1 MQIKSPWLAL
11 FLAIIHAFS
20 GLTILLFSSWFIAA
34 CAVAGVGFNYMLPAV
49 LIRALALIR
58 ISSGYAEMWVG
69 HKHLLWLL
77 AKLRLNLF
85 SKLKNQLAFTTGI
98 ESDKLTFQT
107 EAMASIWVGWV
118 SQNASAWLAMAALTI
133 FTVLQLPVFSFAWIS
148 FVLACA
154 VIYLYLVV
162 LGLKAAKQSLA
173 VRQELECDIEH
184 YVNAAP
190 IWHMYQNIEHPKATE
205 YFKMNHQHQDN
216 QEKAS
221 LWLLI
226 LCFISVIYLFSV
238 VQESKVFSPIILV
251 LPMAIM
257 AAPDWFGRIFAT
269 QTRLMDYITGV
280 KNVSNISD
288 AKPLKRQSCKI
299 STIQVS
305 DFAAQ
310 GAQHNPVSF
319 LLEPRSLL
327 LLQGGSGVGKS
338 RLLQAL
344 TGLIPYTGKREI
356 NGAELNGLDLDGIE
370 LSGVE
375 LDGVLD
381 DCIYIEQSPYCLSAT
396 LRDNL
401 KLADSDA
408 TDEKITQVVNQLNLF
423 QLEQKE
429 PSSDKDH
436 EHDLNQKQKQNL
448 NLNLD
453 QWLGEKGRKLSG
465 GELKRIGLARAMLTN
480 ASFILLDEPFEG
492 LDQDN
497 ITNVVNI
504 INTLAQSK
512 GVMVASHIIPEQLKS
527 TSSIQLI

>member
-11 FLAIIHAFS
+11 FLAIVHAFS

-34 CAVAGVGFNYMLPAV
+34 CAVAGTGFNYMLPAV

-58 ISSGYAEMWVG
+58 ISSGYAQMWVG
-69 HKHLLWLL
+69 HSHLLYLL

-85 SKLKNQLAFTTGI
+85 SKLKNQLTFTTGL

-148 FVLACA
+148 FVLVCA
-154 VIYLYLVV
+154 AIYLYLIVI
-162 LGLKAAKQSLA
+162 GLKAAKHSLA

-190 IWHMYQNIEHPKATE
+190 IWHMYQNIEHPKASE
-205 YFKMNHQHQDN
+205 YFKMNRQHQNSQD
-216 QEKAS
+216 KAS

-226 LCFISVIYLFSV
+226 LCFVSVVYLFSV
-238 VQESKVFSPIILV
+238 IQVSQVFSPIILV

-269 QTRLMDYITGV
+269 QTRLMDHITSVKNIKDISGV
-280 KNVSNISD
+280 K
-288 AKPLKRQSCKI
+288 PLTRQTCKI

-310 GAQHNPVSF
+310 GAKHKPVSF

-327 LLQGGSGVGKS
+327 LLQGSSGIGKS
-338 RLLQAL
+338 RLLQAIS
-344 TGLIPYTGKREI
+344 GLISYTGKRQI
-356 NGAELNGLDLDGIE
+356 NGADFEGNDIKEAELE
-370 LSGVE
+370 
-375 LDGVLD
+375 GVLD

-396 LRDNL
+396 LRDNI
-401 KLADSDA
+401 KLAD
-408 TDEKITQVVNQLNLF
+408 TDVTDDRINQVLNQLNLS
-423 QLEQKE
+423 QLEL
-429 PSSDKDH
+429 KDSAH
-436 EHDLNQKQKQNL
+436 GKPNK
-448 NLNLD
+448 LD
-453 QWLGEKGRKLSG
+453 QWIGEKGRKLSG
-465 GELKRIGLARAMLTN
+465 GELKRIGLARAIVSK
-480 ASFILLDEPFEG
+480 ASMILLDEPFEG
-492 LDQDN
+492 LDQAN
-497 ITNVVNI
+497 IVHVVNI
-504 INTLAQSK
+504 INTLAQTK
-512 GVMVASHIIPEQLKS
+512 GVIVASHIIPEQLQS
-527 TSSIQLI
+527 TSSLQLL

>member
-11 FLAIIHAFS
+11 LLAIIHAFS

-85 SKLKNQLAFTTGI
+85 SKLKNQLTFTTGI

-148 FVLACA
+148 FVLVCA
-154 VIYLYLVV
+154 VIYFYLVV

-226 LCFISVIYLFSV
+226 LCFVSVIYLFSV
-238 VQESKVFSPIILV
+238 IQESKVFSPIILV

-269 QTRLMDYITGV
+269 QTRLMDYITSV
-280 KNVSNISD
+280 KNVKHISD

-305 DFAAQ
+305 DFTAQ
-310 GAQHNPVSF
+310 DAQHQPVSF
-319 LLEPRSLL
+319 LLEPRSLF
-327 LLQGGSGVGKS
+327 LLQGGSGIGKS

-344 TGLIPYTGKREI
+344 SGLIPYAGKREI
-356 NGAELNGLDLDGIE
+356 NGVGLDGTALDGAVLE
-370 LSGVE
+370 
-375 LDGVLD
+375 GVLD

-401 KLADSDA
+401 KLANSDA
-408 TDEKITQVVNQLNLF
+408 TDEKITQVLNQLNLF
-423 QLEQKE
+423 QLEL
-429 PSSDKDH
+429 KDSAH
-436 EHDLNQKQKQNL
+436 GKANK
-448 NLNLD
+448 LD
-453 QWLGEKGRKLSG
+453 QWIGEKGRKLSG

-512 GVMVASHIIPEQLKS
+512 GVMVASHIIPEQLQS
-527 TSSIQLI
+527 TSSIQLT